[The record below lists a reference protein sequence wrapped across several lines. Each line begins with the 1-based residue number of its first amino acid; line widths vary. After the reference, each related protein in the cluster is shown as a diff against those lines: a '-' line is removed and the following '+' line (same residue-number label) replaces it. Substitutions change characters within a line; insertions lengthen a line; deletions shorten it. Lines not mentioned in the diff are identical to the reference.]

1 MYGRRSQLSGY
12 RLKAPHNHFLKYT
25 DVRRREE
32 RTLALSEI
40 CSQRG
45 INKQV
50 SGWKLVKFSRQ
61 LDELADI
68 ENDVM
73 EVTTNLQKQLPPP
86 TESRV
91 THQEESEIA
100 FLTELVQ
107 VTFAAFISEHS
118 TFMLCSG

>member
-1 MYGRRSQLSGY
+1 MSNE
-12 RLKAPHNHFLKYT
+12 LKTCILGSIGT
-25 DVRRREE
+25 TT
-32 RTLALSEI
+32 TL
-40 CSQRG
+40 Q
-45 INKQV
+45 
-50 SGWKLVKFSRQ
+50 
-61 LDELADI
+61 ADI